1 MFKCFICQSLHFT
14 SQALI
19 SHLRLGHS
27 FYPSTKFKLACSQDG
42 CRRQS
47 TTYSGLKKHLN
58 SAHDKDSCQSGD
70 VEMSESFQ
78 ADFDSLQD
86 TIEVEGTRVM
96 QSPEAGC
103 SENNGSGQCIGDN
116 TKHICAT
123 IISRLNGSGV
133 ANSVVSAIVG
143 DLEDFADGLHSQFKQ
158 KVLSTVPMDNPVRS
172 TLENCLE
179 TFENPVQSFDTET
192 KRKKYL
198 SEKWGIVDPLE
209 KILGVRHDTRLNKN
223 TSTYDPS
230 ESPSERHFC
239 VHSNFGNNKIH
250 LSQFIYL

>member
-1 MFKCFICQSLHFT
+1 M
-14 SQALI
+14 
-19 SHLRLGHS
+19 
-27 FYPSTKFKLACSQDG
+27 
-42 CRRQS
+42 
-47 TTYSGLKKHLN
+47 
-58 SAHDKDSCQSGD
+58 
-70 VEMSESFQ
+70 
-78 ADFDSLQD
+78 
-86 TIEVEGTRVM
+86 
-96 QSPEAGC
+96 
-103 SENNGSGQCIGDN
+103 
-116 TKHICAT
+116 
-123 IISRLNGSGV
+123 

-158 KVLSTVPMDNPVRS
+158 KVLSTVPMDNPVKS

-179 TFENPVQSFDTET
+179 TFENPVQSLDTET